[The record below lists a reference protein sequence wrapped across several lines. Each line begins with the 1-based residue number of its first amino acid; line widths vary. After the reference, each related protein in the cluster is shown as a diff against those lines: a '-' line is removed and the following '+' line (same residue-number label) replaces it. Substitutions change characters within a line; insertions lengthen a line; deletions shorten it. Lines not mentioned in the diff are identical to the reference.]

1 MTRILLCCIA
11 AVFLLSGCSSED
23 NDGRP
28 HCNGGD
34 TYSIPGTTICSPV
47 QVYYGEDEKSAVQ
60 ARIYSAVRP
69 NDGIVVDVIKDGDV
83 QLSQGGITIVA
94 TTHDDNPH
102 HGDIMVVA
110 QDHWLPQDAADTMVA
125 DATKQQPDLVNRI
138 ALVISMIHDYQDT
151 HPRIVTVTPTAAP
164 QPVQPHGTLGWLVI
178 VFRILISLAA
188 GALLIIVSG
197 PAWRLL
203 CRIVWW
209 TWRTVF
215 YLVTRPSIWAARR
228 RGRRNALAQR
238 AIEQNRLVES
248 NDSRGIYGNYPPAE
262 VE

>member
-1 MTRILLCCIA
+1 VRILLCCIA
-11 AVFLLSGCSSED
+11 AAFLLSGC
-23 NDGRP
+23 
-28 HCNGGD
+28 GGGEVKCLGQ
-34 TYSIPGTTICSPV
+34 PGDFMPDAKCSPV
-47 QVYYGEDEKSAVQ
+47 QVDYSVDAREAVQ
-60 ARIYSAVRP
+60 ARIEGVLRKD
-69 NDGIVVDVIKDGDV
+69 DGIAVDVSEGTISPGN
-83 QLSQGGITIVA
+83 ITIICKA
-94 TTHDDNPH
+94 
-102 HGDIMVVA
+102 GDPSGVFIVS
-110 QDHWLPQDAADTMVA
+110 QDHWLSQDAADVMVA
-125 DATKQQPDLVNRI
+125 DAEKREPDHVNRVMLLI
-138 ALVISMIHDYQDT
+138 HMIHDYQDT

-164 QPVQPHGTLGWLVI
+164 RPVQSHGILGWLVI

-188 GALLIIVSG
+188 GALLIVLSG

-203 CRIVWW
+203 CRVVWW
-209 TWRTVF
+209 TWRIVF